1 MIILQAVADGRLGG
15 GTTHVLQLIEA
26 LGAELSAELHLVSDA
41 GSPALAEAA
50 RLGAVCHGLG
60 FFASRLDPRL
70 WLRLGALVRRLQPA
84 LIHAHGA
91 RAGLPLAWTRGRAA
105 LFYSVHGYHFVG
117 KTGPARRLA
126 VAAERLCSARAAR
139 TLFVCQHDRRLAE
152 EAGILGPRSRGAVIP
167 NGIDLAGLPQARGT
181 PGGRTLGFL
190 GRLEGVKNP
199 LFLLD
204 LLAALKDDGHRLVVI
219 GDGPQMAALRE
230 RAAALA
236 LAERVEL
243 LGSLPRAQA
252 LERLAALDVLV
263 VPSLWEG
270 MPLAPLEAM
279 AVGVP
284 VVAHRV
290 GGLPE
295 IIDDGRTGLLIAGL
309 DPAGYASAVRRLTDG
324 SALRAEI
331 VARAR
336 SEVAQRFSWAA
347 ARQVYLELY
356 RKALAIR

>member
-1 MIILQAVADGRLGG
+1 VIVLQAVADGRLGG

-26 LGAELSAELHLVSDA
+26 LRADLPCEVHLVSEA

-50 RLGAVCHGLG
+50 RLGAVCHGLN
-60 FFASRLDPRL
+60 FFRARLDPRI
-70 WLRLGALVRRLQPA
+70 WLRLGALVRHLRPA

-91 RAGLPLAWTRGRAA
+91 RAGLPLASTRGRPP
-105 LFYSVHGYHFVG
+105 LLYSVHGYHFVG
-117 KTGPARRLA
+117 KRGLARRLA
-126 VAAERLCSARAAR
+126 IAAERWCSARAAL

-152 EAGILGPRSRGAVIP
+152 ENGILGPRSRREVVP
-167 NGIDLAGLPQARGT
+167 NGIDLAGLPAARGT

-190 GRLEGVKNP
+190 GRLEAVKNP

-204 LLAALKDDGHRLVVI
+204 LLAALEGGDHRLVVI
-219 GDGPQMAALRE
+219 GDGPLMGALRA
-230 RAAALA
+230 RAAELA
-236 LAERVEL
+236 LTDRVEL
-243 LGSLPRAQA
+243 LGSLARAAA
-252 LERLAALDVLV
+252 LERLAALDMLV

-279 AVGVP
+279 AIGVP

-295 IIDDGRTGLLIAGL
+295 IIADGRTGLLINGL
-309 DPAGYASAVRRLTDG
+309 DPASYVRAVGRLTDG

-336 SEVAQRFSWAA
+336 AEVAQRFSWAA
-347 ARQVYLELY
+347 ARQAYLGLY
-356 RKALAIR
+356 RKALAVR